1 MSRPRNTSPRSSPPR
16 STNTSPNRLTMS
28 LSAKSDLQKLVTAAL
43 KPHYKSNAVNKD
55 QYTDINR
62 NVSRMLYDR
71 VGDIGSQ
78 DGERK
83 EEWERIATEEVDKAV
98 KALSTAT

>member
-1 MSRPRNTSPRSSPPR
+1 
-16 STNTSPNRLTMS
+16 MS

-62 NVSRMLYDR
+62 NVSRMLYDKF
-71 VGDIGSQ
+71 GGEMGGGNTN
-78 DGERK
+78 GERK
-83 EEWERIATEEVDKAV
+83 EEWERIATDEVDKAV
-98 KALSTAT
+98 KALQAASIITTTTDPTT